1 MLPNGR
7 DQAKPNQAKHMILK
21 SETLLR
27 LRAISAALLLPIG
40 LFGATQ
46 LTGCAS
52 PQPIEYASATP
63 KLDIK
68 TYFNGPVRGWG
79 MVQDRSG
86 KVLRRFVVDIDA
98 KWETKDGRPYGT
110 LDERFVWSDGERQT
124 RVWHITEQ
132 SPGQYRGEAGDVI
145 GGASGTAAGNVLN
158 WAYILRIPYNGSSL
172 DVRVD
177 DWMILVDEGTL
188 LNRADMLFWGLRV
201 GELTI
206 AFRRQ

>member
-1 MLPNGR
+1 MGE
-7 DQAKPNQAKHMILK
+7 AKPNLTQRNPATQVNLK
-21 SETLLR
+21 SITLSR
-27 LRAISAALLLPIG
+27 LRSISAALLLPLG
-40 LFGATQ
+40 LLGATQ
-46 LTGCAS
+46 LTGCAA

-98 KWETKDGRPYGT
+98 KWETKDGLPHGT

-145 GGASGTAAGNVLN
+145 GGASGTAAGNALN
-158 WAYILRIPYNGSSL
+158 WAYVLRIPYNGSSL

-188 LNRADMLFWGLRV
+188 LNRADMLFWGVRV